1 MLFQGF
7 AFYEETF
14 NIMVGFD
21 GLKAEEREDW
31 RSSAFIKICDL
42 RGLIAGKAYHSL
54 NWTNSAE
61 NNLPSFGEKPKEKKP
76 PSLLSLL
83 L

>member
-1 MLFQGF
+1 MRKPSTLWLDSMGSKQRREKTEG
-7 AFYEETF
+7 
-14 NIMVGFD
+14 VQLLSKKFD
-21 GLKAEEREDW
+21 LTW
-31 RSSAFIKICDL
+31 
-42 RGLIAGKAYHSL
+42 LIAGKAYHSL

-61 NNLPSFGEKPKEKKP
+61 DNLPSFGRKPKEKKP